1 MNRPK
6 PEHAPNDMPTMSV
19 IRVAIAGAAG
29 RMGQTLVKAILDDP
43 RFSLA
48 HAFEQPGHEAVGLD
62 AGKLAGAGNAN
73 VAVTDTI
80 DGEAFDTLIDFTVPA
95 ATLSHGEF
103 CRREDRQIV
112 IGTTGMTDQD
122 RTQIED
128 AAADIGIV
136 LAPNMSV
143 GVNLCLKLLEV
154 AAQAL
159 GDTVD
164 IEVIES
170 HHRNKIDAPSG
181 TALRMGEVIAAA
193 LDRTLAENGVF
204 ARQGQT
210 GVRGDRD
217 IGFAT
222 VRAGD
227 IVGEHSV
234 MFASTGERVEI
245 AHKAT
250 SRAIYAT
257 GALRAA
263 AWLAGRETGLYD
275 LADVLGLN
283 H

>member
-1 MNRPK
+1 M
-6 PEHAPNDMPTMSV
+6 

-29 RMGQTLVKAILDDP
+29 RMGQTLIQAMRDDP
-43 RFSLA
+43 RFELT
-48 HAFEQPGHEAVGLD
+48 HAFEQPGHEGVGRD
-62 AGKLAGAGNAN
+62 AGELAGSGS
-73 VAVTDTI
+73 VSVPVTDSI
-80 DGEAFDTLIDFTVPA
+80 DGVDFDTLIDFTVPA
-95 ATLSHGEF
+95 ATLSHTDF
-103 CRREDRQIV
+103 CRRHHRQIV
-112 IGTTGMTDQD
+112 IGTTGLTDQD
-122 RTQIED
+122 LALIND
-128 AAADIGIV
+128 AAGEIGVV

-143 GVNLCLKLLEV
+143 GVNLCLKLLQV

-170 HHRNKIDAPSG
+170 HHRNKVDAPSG
-181 TALRMGEVIAAA
+181 TALRMGEVIAQA

-204 ARQGQT
+204 VRHGQAGAR
-210 GVRGDRD
+210 RDHD

-234 MFASTGERVEI
+234 MFAGTGERVEI

-250 SRAIYAT
+250 SRAIYAN

-263 AWLAGRETGLYD
+263 AWLAGQECGVYD
-275 LADVLGLN
+275 MADVLGLSA
-283 H
+283 

>member
-1 MNRPK
+1 MS
-6 PEHAPNDMPTMSV
+6 PNDTPTASM

-29 RMGQTLVKAILDDP
+29 RMGQTLIRTILDDP
-43 RFSLA
+43 RFALA
-48 HAFEQPGHEAVGLD
+48 HAFEQPGHEAVGQD
-62 AGKLAGAGNAN
+62 AGELAGCGSTS
-73 VAVTDTI
+73 VPVTDSI
-80 DGEAFDTLIDFTVPA
+80 DAEAFDTLIDFTVPT
-95 ATLSHGEF
+95 ATLGHAEF
-103 CRREDRQIV
+103 CRRQGRQVV

-122 RTQIED
+122 RLQIED
-128 AAADIGIV
+128 AAVDIGVV

-170 HHRNKIDAPSG
+170 HHRNKVDAPSG
-181 TALRMGEVIAAA
+181 TALRMGEVIAGA

-204 ARQGQT
+204 ARHGQP
-210 GVRGDRD
+210 GVRRDHD

-234 MFASTGERVEI
+234 MFAGTGERVEI

-263 AWLAGRETGLYD
+263 AWLAGRESGLYD
-275 LADVLGLN
+275 MADVLGLN
-283 H
+283 N